1 MSLFNK
7 TKNKNKIREGTAI
20 GNFILYAVLVILAF
34 VTLYPVYY
42 VLILSVSDPLAA
54 ASMKVYLW
62 PDGFYLDTYGMLVE
76 NAKMWRAYANT
87 IMYASTNTVLML
99 ITCCLAAFPLTYKG
113 LIGRKWINIFLIIP
127 MYFGGGL
134 IPTFLLI
141 TKLGMYNS
149 PLALIIP
156 SCVSIWYIILTK
168 SYFSS
173 LPHSLREAAKIDGA
187 NNYQI
192 LLQIFIPM
200 SKPIMAVIAVYTIV
214 GVWNAWFSASVYLP
228 TIDWQPLQLYL
239 RRVLVNL
246 SNELVQDLG
255 KENAEMLA
263 RQKLSSIQMRYA
275 MIIFSTL
282 PIMCVYP
289 FFQKHFVKGVMMGSL
304 KE

>member
-20 GNFILYAVLVILAF
+20 GNFILYAVLVFLTF

-42 VLILSVSDPLAA
+42 VLILSISDPMSAA
-54 ASMKVYLW
+54 AMKVYLW
-62 PDGFYLDTYGMLVE
+62 PDGFYLDTYKLIFE

-87 IMYASTNTVLML
+87 ILYASVNTILIL
-99 ITCCLAAFPLTYKG
+99 ITCCLGAYPLTYKG
-113 LIGRKWINIFLIIP
+113 LVGRKWVNIFLIIP

-141 TKLGMYNS
+141 TRLGMYNS

-192 LLQIFIPM
+192 LLQIFLPM

-228 TIDWQPLQLYL
+228 TMDWQPLQLYL

-255 KENAEMLA
+255 KENAEMIA

-275 MIIFSTL
+275 LIIFSTL

-289 FFQKHFVKGVMMGSL
+289 FFQKHFVKGVMLGSL